1 VGESSLP
8 SVIVNCDD
16 RDNTFKTT
24 NGGVFGLKNGFG
36 RDEFD
41 QYQVGTKCEFGITGV
56 GNRGPVVCQPSSTR
70 PSDRVRMCSDGGLTI
85 DSSSSLSS
93 SDDDDSDND
102 DELPT
107 SFPRCFPISSSSAI
121 VSDDD
126 SGFGFAAVRG
136 ALDQAASSSAVP
148 SGVKA
153 SGGVVA
159 ARGRDVAVPVRF
171 TVPLTASLEIVWDA
185 ILCRGALVVP
195 RLPPNGA
202 AGSKESLIQLL
213 EFAED
218 QLGCESVFICLPKA
232 DAGTG
237 NASSASSFSP
247 SGGGGGGGCGGG
259 PNASSTLVRMFSFL
273 GFDIV
278 DRKDEGA
285 VAALPSIFR
294 STPQLLEGTVVQY
307 DIEES
312 DF

>member
-16 RDNTFKTT
+16 RHHTFKTT
-24 NGGVFGLKNGFG
+24 NEGVFGLKNGFG
-36 RDEFD
+36 QNEFD

-56 GNRGPVVCQPSSTR
+56 GNRGPVVGQPSSTR

-85 DSSSSLSS
+85 DSSSSFSS
-93 SDDDDSDND
+93 SSDDDSDND
-102 DELPT
+102 DELP
-107 SFPRCFPISSSSAI
+107 S
-121 VSDDD
+121 SDDD

-136 ALDQAASSSAVP
+136 ALDQAAASSSSSAT
-148 SGVKA
+148 SGVKS

-171 TVPLTASLEIVWDA
+171 TVPLTASMEIVWDA
-185 ILCRGALVVP
+185 VLCRQALVVP

-232 DAGTG
+232 EVGTG
-237 NASSASSFSP
+237 NASSSASSSYP
-247 SGGGGGGGCGGG
+247 SSGVGGSCGGGG
-259 PNASSTLVRMFSFL
+259 PNATSTLVRMFSFL

-278 DRKDEGA
+278 DGRDEGA
-285 VAALPSIFR
+285 AAALPSIFR